1 MSEPIAYSVKDAAA
15 ACGLSRTT
23 LYQLI
28 KAGRITPRKFGART
42 ILLRSDLEAM
52 LAHAATA

>member
-1 MSEPIAYSVKDAAA
+1 MPDPIAYSVKDAAS

-28 KAGRITPRKFGART
+28 KAGKLQPRKFGTRT
-42 ILLRSDLEAM
+42 VLLRSDLEAM
-52 LAHAATA
+52 LACAAAA